1 MDQFQLSL
9 APGKNE
15 DYAMGGG
22 LEGASRMSRELLSWQ
37 PRIISPA
44 DMISQDKELADLR
57 AADAMNNQGM
67 VRGAVETHK
76 DSIVG
81 SQYRLNAR
89 PNLRTLGRKED
100 DVWSNEFQEAIE
112 GRFNLLG
119 ASTECWFDA
128 SRINSFTGLIRMTIA
143 QAFGHGEALGTAEW
157 MPAQGRPF
165 QTAIQMIHPLRL
177 SNPFNTA
184 DTATLK
190 SGQEIDKY
198 GATQFYWIRGC
209 HPGDSTQLLENWDWK
224 KVAARKPWGRR
235 QVLHVFDQETPGQ
248 PRGISSIVAALK
260 DMHMSKRFREVT
272 LQNAVINASYA
283 AAIESELPKEMV
295 FQQMGGMNQV
305 AGFTSLMDTYM
316 QMISTFMGGAK
327 NVRIDGS
334 TIPVLMPGT
343 KLNLTPI
350 GTPGGVGT
358 EFEVSML
365 RHIAATLG
373 LSYEEFSR
381 DWTKTNYSSARAGM
395 SQTEKHMKARK
406 KTFAD
411 RMASMIYR
419 LWLEEEVDKGSVPMP
434 AGMNRRTWYDD
445 PTVQEALSA
454 ATWIGS
460 GRGQIDELKE
470 TQAAALRVGKN
481 FSTDE
486 AEAAKLGEDWRE
498 IYAQRAR
505 EEKEKQR
512 LGLPNL
518 IDDLEAQRA
527 GVQAA
532 NDAKKQA
539 KADANQPTGNE
550 KPAKAEHDDAEDQ
563 LEQIQGD
570 LE

>member
-1 MDQFQLSL
+1 MNQFQLSL
-9 APGKNE
+9 TPGLSE
-15 DYAMGGG
+15 DHAMGGG
-22 LEGASRMSRELLSWQ
+22 LEGASRFSRELLSWQ
-37 PRIISPA
+37 PRIISPG
-44 DMISQDKELADLR
+44 DMIAQDKEMVDLR
-57 AADAMNNQGM
+57 AVDSMQNQGM

-89 PNLRTLGRKED
+89 PNMRALGRKED
-100 DVWSNEFQEAIE
+100 IGWSNEFQEAIE
-112 GRFNLLG
+112 GRFNMLG

-128 SRINSFTGLIRMTIA
+128 ARINSFTGLIRMAVA
-143 QAFGHGEALGTAEW
+143 QAFGHGEALATAEW
-157 MPAQGRPF
+157 MNKDRGRPF
-165 QTAIQMIHPLRL
+165 KTAIQMIHPSRL
-177 SNPFNTA
+177 SNPYNTS

-190 SGQEIDKY
+190 SGREINEY
-198 GATQFYWIRGC
+198 GATQYFWIRSC
-209 HPGDSTQLLENWDWK
+209 HPGDSTQLLENWTWK
-224 KVAARKPWGRR
+224 RVAARKPWGRR

-248 PRGISSIVAALK
+248 PRGISTIVSSLK

-283 AAIESELPKEMV
+283 AAIESELPKEMI
-295 FQQMGGMNQV
+295 FQQMGGMNQTQ
-305 AGFTSLMDTYM
+305 GFTSMMDTYM
-316 QMISTFMGGAK
+316 QMISSFMGGAK
-327 NVRIDGS
+327 NVRVDGS

-358 EFEVSML
+358 DFEVSML
-365 RHIAATLG
+365 RHIAASLG

-411 RMASMIYR
+411 AMASMIYR
-419 LWLEEEVDKGSVPMP
+419 LWLEEEVDKGNVPMP
-434 AGMNRRTWYDD
+434 SGMNRRSWYDD
-445 PTVQEALSA
+445 PTVQEALTA

-505 EEKEKQR
+505 EEEEKKR

-527 GVQAA
+527 GVKA
-532 NDAKKQA
+532 A
-539 KADANQPTGNE
+539 KAAEASSGSDNEVTGRE
-550 KPAKAEHDDAEDQ
+550 KPEKAEHID
-563 LEQIQGD
+563 GD